1 LDRVGELDKRLV
13 GLDRR
18 SRRRQLKLKPR
29 IDVGGSNSF
38 RKDWSMIQATA
49 NGFRQNI
56 ARALG
61 GAAAVLFF
69 AAVIIHAKVAD
80 AAHDGRGFHGSGGGF
95 HGGGSHPGSRHLRGG
110 FGGIYV
116 PYWWGYGYPYY
127 NYGYYGDYADHRY
140 YGYDPGSSYYGNYPD
155 YGYGSRPNARH
166 LVLLLRPSRL
176 LSLCD
181 TVQDR
186 VAVGSGELNVCG

>member
-1 LDRVGELDKRLV
+1 M
-13 GLDRR
+13 
-18 SRRRQLKLKPR
+18 
-29 IDVGGSNSF
+29 N
-38 RKDWSMIQATA
+38 QATA

-61 GAAAVLFF
+61 DAAAVLFF
-69 AAVIIHAKVAD
+69 ADVFIHPKVAD
-80 AAHDGRGFHGSGGGF
+80 AAHDARGFHGSGGGF

-116 PYWWGYGYPYY
+116 PYWWSYGYPYY

-140 YGYDPGSSYYGNYPD
+140 YGYDPRLQLLRQL
-155 YGYGSRPNARH
+155 SRLWLRLAPLRPAD
-166 LVLLLRPSRL
+166 LVLLLRTRRL
-176 LSLCD
+176 LSLCN

-186 VAVGSGELNVCG
+186 VAVCSGELKVCGRVGYCITNEGEKAEEITNVG